1 MKSFLI
7 VLSNVLKKDHP
18 DAKLEFYVSRRS
30 KFVHMGSNVSLNK
43 IKDYERILR
52 EIEELWKCK
61 KTDDKFQYCKP
72 YLTAS
77 TKWKFDYVIF
87 KKKYD

>member
-43 IKDYERILR
+43 IKDYE
-52 EIEELWKCK
+52 E
-61 KTDDKFQYCKP
+61 Y
-72 YLTAS
+72 
-77 TKWKFDYVIF
+77 
-87 KKKYD
+87 